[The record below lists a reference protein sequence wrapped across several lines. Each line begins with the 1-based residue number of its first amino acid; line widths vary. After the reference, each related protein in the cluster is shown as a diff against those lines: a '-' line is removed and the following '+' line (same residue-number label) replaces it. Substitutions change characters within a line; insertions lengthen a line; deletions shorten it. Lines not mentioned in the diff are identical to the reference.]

1 MSGFSPTVRP
11 HFEGIADCNQNL
23 EKRGLEQIKERKE
36 GGFDDDEL
44 DADIDTMCDRAKR
57 ENANQIEKLR
67 KTLHGIKPE
76 TAEQQPRFKKWLKD
90 ECNPMVDGVIK
101 LLANVCDSLRNAA
114 REILQSIMQAISL
127 IKGFFDK
134 RKLQVLYFFTQFF

>member
-1 MSGFSPTVRP
+1 M
-11 HFEGIADCNQNL
+11 
-23 EKRGLEQIKERKE
+23 EQIKERKE

-44 DADIDTMCDRAKR
+44 DADIDTMCDKAKR

-67 KTLHGIKPE
+67 KTLHGIKPM